1 MASLQSTGC
10 IVPPAVVQ
18 MTVIFDE
25 TDTGGNVRY
34 DVGNRLNLGQPVTIP
49 AGTMI
54 WVQQKRNASGTVLT
68 GIHDAIVGWGSDD
81 SVPQD
86 IEGAK
91 QRIGTRVGYPLAAP
105 TVLRPERNKRYSI
118 AVVVRC
124 VVGHT

>member
-25 TDTGGNVRY
+25 NDTGGNVRY

-54 WVQQKRNASGTVLT
+54 WVQQKRNASNTKLT
-68 GIHDAIVGWGSDD
+68 GIHDAIVGWGSNDPD
-81 SVPQD
+81 AQN

-91 QRIGTRVGYPLAAP
+91 QRIGKRVGYPLAAP